1 MEPLAWIGCVA
12 ICGSIAC
19 LRGPWSMVLV
29 AGGKFTDQLTS
40 KDVWTG
46 ALLLAIAV
54 ELFVNGVFSSWYITH
69 RRFYTILNWGLEHS
83 GMTEIELRTW
93 VWQVKWL
100 WPFVLMMV
108 LVLDAGVLFA
118 QTFHLCILW
127 LWTNWVVHKSAQHWL
142 KHRVTPERILTADVG
157 EELLQLLRGMK
168 NVSETWAV
176 NHAVRFVTRYYHY
189 PWAPWIFAA
198 AIACWFCAQCC
209 LFFVCC

>member
-1 MEPLAWIGCVA
+1 M
-12 ICGSIAC
+12 
-19 LRGPWSMVLV
+19 

-108 LVLDAGVLFA
+108 LVLDAGVLFC
-118 QTFHLCILW
+118 TDISP
-127 LWTNWVVHKSAQHWL
+127 VHSL
-142 KHRVTPERILTADVG
+142 
-157 EELLQLLRGMK
+157 
-168 NVSETWAV
+168 AV
-176 NHAVRFVTRYYHY
+176 DKLG
-189 PWAPWIFAA
+189 
-198 AIACWFCAQCC
+198 CA
-209 LFFVCC
+209 